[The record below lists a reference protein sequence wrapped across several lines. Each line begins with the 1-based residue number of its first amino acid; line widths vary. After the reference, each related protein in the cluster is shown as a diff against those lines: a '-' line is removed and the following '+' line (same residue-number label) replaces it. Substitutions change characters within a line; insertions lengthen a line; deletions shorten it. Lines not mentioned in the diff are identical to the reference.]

1 MKKLI
6 YMALLLAGVNSG
18 TGHAQSTPPA
28 DPSGPTE
35 WHETEAE
42 RHARLQWF
50 LDARFGMFIHWGLY
64 AIPGGVSWKDP
75 QDRGHAE
82 WYLESTKMPVSRY
95 EKFADQFNPVKFNAD
110 AWAQVAQDA
119 GVKYVCITSM
129 HHDGFAMF
137 PSKVSDQDNWSLSRT
152 PFGKAGRDPLME
164 LKQACEKRG
173 IRFCLY
179 HTIMDWH
186 SPLYINRRDYNDVA
200 VARGIKPDMD
210 KFQAYLEGSVA
221 EAINRYHP
229 AMLWFDGNWE
239 AGWNDDRARHLA
251 GVVRRVEPSIIINNR
266 VGGTNG
272 DYLTPEQTI
281 PAHGYGPD
289 VAFESCMT
297 MSGANYWGFNR
308 EDFEKKSVKSTPTL
322 LGFLIDLASKGGNM
336 LLNVGPSPEGEIPSF
351 YVDHL
356 REMGAWLAVNG
367 DAIYGTRAGLYV
379 HQPTWGRTTTRV
391 LPNGDTRV
399 YAIILKLPKDHRLI
413 LPGVAVPPVSVQVLG
428 QSGTLPADATEAGV
442 AVTLPDTLD
451 STLYPVVALEFKGG
465 IDTSKTVNSV
475 VIEPGAEGTIQ
486 FFPHD
491 ADLNHELQV
500 QGEGTEDENLGYWSN
515 REATAEWNF
524 DVPAAKTYRV
534 RVKWSAKP
542 ESAGSVIHFVF
553 KGQSQTPELV
563 VPFTIASTGSWE
575 KFATADA
582 GSVTLPAGKAI
593 LNVRIEKLMGL
604 APCNLGHVTLTPE

>member
-1 MKKLI
+1 
-6 YMALLLAGVNSG
+6 
-18 TGHAQSTPPA
+18 
-28 DPSGPTE
+28 
-35 WHETEAE
+35 
-42 RHARLQWF
+42 
-50 LDARFGMFIHWGLY
+50 
-64 AIPGGVSWKDP
+64 
-75 QDRGHAE
+75 
-82 WYLESTKMPVSRY
+82 
-95 EKFADQFNPVKFNAD
+95 
-110 AWAQVAQDA
+110 
-119 GVKYVCITSM
+119 
-129 HHDGFAMF
+129 
-137 PSKVSDQDNWSLSRT
+137 
-152 PFGKAGRDPLME
+152 ME

-210 KFQAYLEGSVA
+210 KFQAYLEGSVS
-221 EAINRYHP
+221 EALNRYHP

-239 AGWNDDRARHLA
+239 AGWNDDRGRHLA

-399 YAIILKLPKDHRLI
+399 YAIILKLPKDHRLV
-413 LPGVAVPPVSVQVLG
+413 LPGVTVPPLSAQVLG
-428 QSGTLPADATEAGV
+428 QTGTLPANLTEAGV
-442 AVTLPDTLD
+442 VVTLPDTLD
-451 STLYPVVALEFKGG
+451 SKLYPVVAFEFKGSL
-465 IDTSKTVNSV
+465 DTSKTVNSV
-475 VIEPGAEGTIQ
+475 VIEPGANGTIQ

-491 ADLNHELQV
+491 ADLNQGIQV
-500 QGEGTEDENLGYWSN
+500 QSEGSDDENLGYWTNSK
-515 REATAEWNF
+515 ATAEWNF
-524 DVPAAKTYRV
+524 DVPTDKHYRV
-534 RVKWSAKP
+534 NVKWSAQP

-553 KGQSQTPELV
+553 KGSSQTPEQI
-563 VPFTIASTGSWE
+563 VPFTLASTGSWE
-575 KFATADA
+575 KFTTADA
-582 GSVTLPAGKAI
+582 GTVTLPAGKTV
-593 LNVRIEKLMGL
+593 LSVRVEKLNGI
-604 APCNLGHVTLTPE
+604 APCNLGQVTLTPE

>member
-6 YMALLLAGVNSG
+6 YMALLLAGVSFG
-18 TGHAQSTPPA
+18 ICHAQTTPPA
-28 DPSGPTE
+28 DPSAPPE
-35 WHETEAE
+35 WHETEAQ

-64 AIPGGVSWKDP
+64 SIPGGVSWKDP

-82 WYLESTKMPVSRY
+82 WYLETTKMPVSQY

-119 GVKYVCITSM
+119 GVRYVCITSM

-137 PSKVSDQDNWSLSRT
+137 PSKVSDRDNWSLSRT

-186 SPLYINRRDYNDVA
+186 SPLYINRRDHNDVA
-200 VARGIKPDMD
+200 VARGIQPDMD
-210 KFQAYLEGSVA
+210 KFQAYLEDSVT

-239 AGWNDDRARHLA
+239 AGWNDDRGRHLA

-308 EDFEKKSVKSTPTL
+308 ADFEKKSVKSTPTL

-351 YVDHL
+351 YIDHL
-356 REMGAWLAVNG
+356 REMGAWLSVNG

-399 YAIILKLPKDHRLI
+399 YAIILKLPKDHRLV
-413 LPGVAVPPVSVQVLG
+413 LPGVTVPPLSAQVLG
-428 QSGTLPADATEAGV
+428 QPGSLPADTTEAGV
-442 AVTLPDTLD
+442 AVTLPDALD
-451 STLYPVVALEFKGG
+451 AKLYPVVAFEFKGA
-465 IDTSKTVNSV
+465 IDASKTVNSV
-475 VIEPGAEGTIQ
+475 VIEPAANGAIQ

-491 ADLNHELQV
+491 AELNQGIQV
-500 QGEGTEDENLGYWSN
+500 HGEGSDDENLGYWTD
-515 REATAEWNF
+515 RKATAEWNF
-524 DVPAAKTYRV
+524 NVPADKAYRV
-534 RVKWSAKP
+534 NVKWSAQP

-553 KGQSQTPELV
+553 KGPNQTSEQI
-563 VPFTIASTGSWE
+563 VPFTLASTGSWE
-575 KFATADA
+575 KFTTADA
-582 GSVTLPAGKAI
+582 GTVTLPAGKTV
-593 LNVRIEKLMGL
+593 LSVRVEKLNGI
-604 APCNLGHVTLTPE
+604 APCNLGVVTLTPE